1 MKKNFVVTS
10 EQGIHA
16 RPATELVMVANQ
28 FESEVMIESNDRS
41 ADMKS
46 IMGLMSLGLYRGQKF
61 SIVATGDDS
70 ADAVDKLEVL
80 LKEKKLANLDE

>member
-28 FESEVMIESNDRS
+28 FKSEVMIESNDRS

-61 SIVATGDDS
+61 SIVATGDDG

>member
-61 SIVATGDDS
+61 SIVATGDDG
-70 ADAVDKLEVL
+70 AEAVDKLEVL

>member
-1 MKKNFVVTS
+1 
-10 EQGIHA
+10 
-16 RPATELVMVANQ
+16 
-28 FESEVMIESNDRS
+28 MIESNDRS

-61 SIVATGDDS
+61 SIVATGDDG

>member
-28 FESEVMIESNDRS
+28 FESDVMIESNDRS

-61 SIVATGDDS
+61 SIVATGDDN
-70 ADAVDKLEVL
+70 AEAIDKIEAL
-80 LKEKKLANLDE
+80 LKEKKLANIDE

>member
-61 SIVATGDDS
+61 SIVATGDDG

-80 LKEKKLANLDE
+80 LKEKKFANLDE

>member
-61 SIVATGDDS
+61 SIVATGDDG

>member
-1 MKKNFVVTS
+1 MKKNFDVTS

-61 SIVATGDDS
+61 SIVATGDDG

>member
-61 SIVATGDDS
+61 SIVATGDDG
-70 ADAVDKLEVL
+70 ADAIDKLEVL

>member
-61 SIVATGDDS
+61 SIVATGDDNLE
-70 ADAVDKLEVL
+70 AVEKLAAL
-80 LKEKKLANLDE
+80 LQEKKLANIDE

>member
-61 SIVATGDDS
+61 SIVATGDDG

-80 LKEKKLANLDE
+80 LKEKKLANIDE